1 MKIMYSLFIFC
12 LVLFIY
18 LHIQFH
24 LKTSNDLEIYETD
37 EITKDRFEEICD
49 VRQPVV
55 FNFDNQQIIETTN
68 KDFILKNCPTFE
80 VKIRNIRENDENS
93 ELYVPLLLQSANKLF
108 INDKTGSYFSENNSD
123 FLQESNIIK
132 HMKSNDGFLRPYMM
146 SNSNY
151 DIILGSQNC
160 CTPFRYEVNYRNFF
174 LVTQG
179 SVQIKLA
186 PPQSIKYLKPVYDYE
201 NFEFKSDIDIWN
213 PQEQDKTDFNK
224 VKCLEFNLVAGKTIY
239 IPAFWWYSIK
249 VNKDA
254 SISCFRYR
262 TYMNNLAILP
272 YVGMYAL
279 QNQNVKRNVAKKL
292 DVNTDALLNEKEKEK
307 EEKKEGLKE
316 GKEEENKEKEKEK
329 EEKKENKNEKKKKN
343 K

>member
-1 MKIMYSLFIFC
+1 MMKIMYSLFIFC

-37 EITKDRFEEICD
+37 EITKDRFEEISD

-55 FNFDNQQIIETTN
+55 FDFDNQQIIQTTN

-80 VKIRNIRENDENS
+80 LKIRNIRENDENS

-108 INDKTGSYFSENNSD
+108 NNDKTASYFSENNSE
-123 FLQESNIIK
+123 FLQESNTIK
-132 HMKSNDGFLRPYMM
+132 HMKMNDGFLRPYMM

-151 DIILGSQNC
+151 DILLGSQNC

-186 PPQSIKYLKPVYDYE
+186 PPQSIKYLQPVYDYE

-213 PQEQDKTDFNK
+213 PQEQDKTNFNK

-292 DVNTDALLNEKEKEK
+292 DVNIDALLNEKKEEKREKKEKKEKK
-307 EEKKEGLKE
+307 EEKKI
-316 GKEEENKEKEKEK
+316 
-329 EEKKENKNEKKKKN
+329 
-343 K
+343 